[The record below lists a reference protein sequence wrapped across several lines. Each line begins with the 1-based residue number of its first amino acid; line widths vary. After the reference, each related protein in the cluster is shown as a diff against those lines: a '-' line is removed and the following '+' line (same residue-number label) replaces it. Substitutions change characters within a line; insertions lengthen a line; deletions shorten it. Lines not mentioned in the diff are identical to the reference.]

1 MVVPQPSCRQWELW
15 DAAPGLPG
23 SLSPGHGAAWSLRPK
38 IRCSWSC
45 RVTQRGPG
53 GLSLVTRLGQGPQ
66 LSPRGSWLQRARGGP
81 GHSPCPQRHD
91 PQPLRVLESLRQP
104 LLGEPSPVGDSD
116 AAGRRARGHRRTETT
131 KEAKLWSLGT
141 RWWWPGATQGRATPQ
156 PCAPRGS
163 KQGDR
168 GGGHGDRGG
177 GPAVSPQ
184 QLPPRWPRGH
194 GKGCAWGQTKGH
206 PAPVPSRSRHGDGDG
221 DEPPQ
226 PCVPIPVPVPITP
239 WDLPDAGVPPGRA
252 AAPRLHAPGPAAPG
266 TASKTPT
273 APRPASASRPR
284 WYRGHKAPLWLLQPR
299 A

>member
-1 MVVPQPSCRQWELW
+1 MWHRACQALCPPVTTQPGPFALKFGDHGATEWHSGVRAGC
-15 DAAPGLPG
+15 P
-23 SLSPGHGAAWSLRPK
+23 LSPGWDRGPSSPHGAPGSREPGEG
-38 IRCSWSC
+38 
-45 RVTQRGPG
+45 RVTPRAPIATIPNRCESSKASA
-53 GLSLVTRLGQGPQ
+53 SLCSGSRVPWGTATR
-66 LSPRGSWLQRARGGP
+66 
-81 GHSPCPQRHD
+81 
-91 PQPLRVLESLRQP
+91 
-104 LLGEPSPVGDSD
+104 
-116 AAGRRARGHRRTETT
+116 
-131 KEAKLWSLGT
+131 
-141 RWWWPGATQGRATPQ
+141 PGAEPGDIEGQKPPRKPSSGPWGHAGGGRVP
-156 PCAPRGS
+156 PRAEPPRSRAHPGAQS
-163 KQGDR
+163 RGTG

-194 GKGCAWGQTKGH
+194 GKGCARGQTKGH

-221 DEPPQ
+221 DEPPG
-226 PCVPIPVPVPITP
+226 PHVPIPVPVPITP